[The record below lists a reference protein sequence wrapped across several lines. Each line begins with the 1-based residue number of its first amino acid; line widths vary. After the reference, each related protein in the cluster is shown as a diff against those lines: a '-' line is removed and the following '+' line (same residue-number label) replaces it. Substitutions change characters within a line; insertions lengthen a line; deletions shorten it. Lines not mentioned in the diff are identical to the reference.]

1 MNHDIFY
8 PASQLLKAIERARKE
23 QLVMAGLYSSDRCP
37 FCIALKK
44 EQLAPRMRS
53 DTPPGFIVVEFDAD
67 ITRPFTLP
75 DGRRMTAKEWGRMH
89 RLTLFPTLVML
100 DDAANP
106 ITPPLV
112 GYASRDF
119 YPVYLEEA
127 IKTAHATL
135 TKQRAVSPSAA
146 PAR

>member
-1 MNHDIFY
+1 LNHDIYY
-8 PASQLLKAIERARKE
+8 PAHQLLKAIELARLH
-23 QLVMAGLYSSDRCP
+23 QQVVAALYSSNRCP

-44 EQLAPRMRS
+44 EQLSPRMRS
-53 DTPPGFIVVEFDAD
+53 DTPPGLLVVELDTD
-67 ITRPFTLP
+67 ISRPFTLP

-89 RLTLFPTLVML
+89 QFSLFPTLVMI

-106 ITPPLV
+106 ITAPLV

-127 IKTAHATL
+127 IQAAHATIA
-135 TKQRAVSPSAA
+135 KQRASSR
-146 PAR
+146 AR

>member
-1 MNHDIFY
+1 MATDNYY
-8 PASQLLKAIERARKE
+8 PSAQLTRAIAKAREQRA
-23 QLVMAGLYSSDRCP
+23 VIAALYTSERCP

-44 EQLAPRMRS
+44 EQLSPRMRS
-53 DTPPGFIVVEFDAD
+53 DARPSLIVVEFDAD
-67 ITRPFTLP
+67 TTQPFNLP
-75 DGRRMTAKEWGRMH
+75 DGRRMTAKEWGRLH
-89 RLTLFPTLVML
+89 KLSLFPTLLMI

-127 IKTAHATL
+127 ITSAQAIT
-135 TKQRAVSPSAA
+135 TQQRATP
-146 PAR
+146 R